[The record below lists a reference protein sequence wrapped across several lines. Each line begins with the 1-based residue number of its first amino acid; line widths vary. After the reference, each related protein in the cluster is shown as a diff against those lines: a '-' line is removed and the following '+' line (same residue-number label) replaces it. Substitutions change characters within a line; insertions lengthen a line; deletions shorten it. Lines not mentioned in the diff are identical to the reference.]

1 MNVKQQYDK
10 VTKEYFDV
18 HEIKLGPWT
27 SASMISDPKHLAF
40 VLARYKF
47 VAKMLEGKKNVLEV
61 GCGDG
66 FGIPI
71 VAQAVE
77 MLYAV
82 DWEERLIEGN
92 IERLGGVANNVRF
105 VRIDINEKPME
116 GIRVNAIYNIDFMEH
131 LDPEK
136 EDIVMRNMIAS
147 YERKEDAVM
156 IIGTPNL
163 TAAQYASPQ
172 SAALHINLKSH
183 QTLRELL
190 DRYFHNVFMFGMN
203 DEVLHTGY
211 APMCHYLFGLGV
223 GLR

>member
-1 MNVKQQYDK
+1 
-10 VTKEYFDV
+10 
-18 HEIKLGPWT
+18 
-27 SASMISDPKHLAF
+27 
-40 VLARYKF
+40 
-47 VAKMLEGKKNVLEV
+47 MLEGKKNVLEV

-77 MLYAV
+77 KLYAA

-92 IERLGGVANNVRF
+92 AERLGGVMHNVRF
-105 VRIDINEKPME
+105 LQADINEKPVE
-116 GIRVNAIYNIDFMEH
+116 GIQVNAIYSIDFVEH
-131 LDPEK
+131 LDPEN
-136 EDIVMRNMIAS
+136 EDVVMRNLIAS

-156 IIGTPNL
+156 IIGTPNS

-183 QTLRELL
+183 QMLRELL